1 MSAVASDRIEG
12 TVVRPTH
19 GRVAALS
26 GIAFAIAYL
35 IGTASLNAPLRGTDQ
50 KIVEFWSD
58 SGNQTLAVISMY
70 CFAIA
75 GLVFLVFMSSLRAFL
90 AARGTASTKL
100 SEIVFGS
107 GLVFVVMLFVSGVA
121 RGVIGFGTQSHWPQ
135 PVPNVDLLR
144 YLPQISY
151 AAGGLALLAAAVA
164 VTTTSWMILQGGGF
178 GRWLAWLGF
187 AVSIVIVVANAFLA
201 GVAVIPA
208 LLIWALATSFA
219 MWRTSARTFRAM

>member
-1 MSAVASDRIEG
+1 MNVPIRVAIAALLFCITGGCPMSAVASDRIEG

-75 GLVFLVFMSSLRAFL
+75 GLVFLVFMSNLRAFL

-107 GLVFVVMLFVSGVA
+107 GLVFVVMHVPRAGEG
-121 RGVIGFGTQSHWPQ
+121 RGIDELRQR
-135 PVPNVDLLR
+135 VPSV
-144 YLPQISY
+144 
-151 AAGGLALLAAAVA
+151 GLV
-164 VTTTSWMILQGGGF
+164 
-178 GRWLAWLGF
+178 
-187 AVSIVIVVANAFLA
+187 
-201 GVAVIPA
+201 
-208 LLIWALATSFA
+208 
-219 MWRTSARTFRAM
+219 